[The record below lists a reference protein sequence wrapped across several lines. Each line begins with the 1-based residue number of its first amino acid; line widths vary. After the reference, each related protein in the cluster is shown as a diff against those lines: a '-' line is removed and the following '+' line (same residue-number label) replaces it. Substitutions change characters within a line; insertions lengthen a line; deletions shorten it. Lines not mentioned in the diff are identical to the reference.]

1 MKKGLIYICILLLL
15 QHTTIW
21 AKEQRMEKILLSTA
35 LKEQKIT
42 LKGVSTKEPYNGKGL
57 RITIENITRENLL
70 LVMDSAII
78 MRPEDAENQNLIIGG
93 TELLAINAG
102 KPRILELQ
110 TYCGES
116 DDQAPVADHPYHFES
131 IGSSNIGKVLAFVKA
146 NAVSNDMAQH
156 AVWVLT
162 NKHSLSDVYDYNN
175 PELSRKLV
183 AYMGQLLG
191 LEAPQYFT
199 VKEINAIQGAA
210 VRPDKTLKLVAN
222 LQWTLSAPEKLS
234 LSIYNDKNERVAS
247 YFTGKDF
254 IKGRY
259 DLNAS
264 FETIDYPSG
273 DYTIRLQTNT
283 QEVLKEIKVRLE

>member
-1 MKKGLIYICILLLL
+1 MKKALIYICMLVLL
-15 QHTTIW
+15 QHTTLW

-35 LKEQKIT
+35 LKEHKIT
-42 LKGVSTKEPYNGKGL
+42 LKGTSTKDPYNGKGL

-93 TELLAINAG
+93 TELLAVNAG
-102 KPRILELQ
+102 KPRTMDLQ

-116 DDQAPVADHPYHFES
+116 NDRAPVADHPYYFES
-131 IGSSNIGKVLAFVKA
+131 VGSSNMGKVLAFVKA

-162 NKHSLSDVYDYNN
+162 NKHSLSDVYDKDY
-175 PELSRKLV
+175 PALSRKLV
-183 AYMGQLLG
+183 TYMGQLLG
-191 LEAPQYFT
+191 IEAPQYFT
-199 VKEINAIQGAA
+199 IKEINTLQGAS
-210 VRPDKTLKLVAN
+210 VRPEKTLKLVAN
-222 LQWTLSAPEKLS
+222 LQWTLTAPEKLS
-234 LSIYNDKNERVAS
+234 LSIYNDKNERIAS
-247 YFTGKDF
+247 YFNGKDF

-264 FETIDYPSG
+264 FETIDYPAG
-273 DYTIRLQTNT
+273 AYTIRLQTHT
-283 QEVLKEIKVRLE
+283 QEVIKEIKVRLE

>member
-1 MKKGLIYICILLLL
+1 MKRRLIYICILLLL
-15 QHTTIW
+15 QHTSTW

-35 LKEQKIT
+35 LKEHKIT
-42 LKGVSTKEPYNGKGL
+42 LKGISTREPYNGKGI

-78 MRPEDAENQNLIIGG
+78 LRPEDAENQNLIIGG
-93 TELLAINAG
+93 TELLAVNAG
-102 KPRILELQ
+102 KPRVMELQ

-116 DDQAPVADHPYHFES
+116 TDRAPVADHPYYFES
-131 IGSSNIGKVLAFVKA
+131 VGSSNMGKVLAFVRA

-162 NKHSLSDVYDYNN
+162 NKHSLSDVYDNNN
-175 PELSRKLV
+175 PALSRKLV
-183 AYMGQLLG
+183 AYMGELLG
-191 LEAPQYFT
+191 IEAPQYFT
-199 VKEINAIQGAA
+199 VKEINAMQGEV

-234 LSIYNDKNERVAS
+234 LNIYNDKNERIAS
-247 YFTGKDF
+247 YFTDKDF

-264 FETIDYPSG
+264 FETIDYPAG
-273 DYTIRLQTNT
+273 AYTIRLQTT
-283 QEVLKEIKVRLE
+283 EQEVIKEIKVRLE